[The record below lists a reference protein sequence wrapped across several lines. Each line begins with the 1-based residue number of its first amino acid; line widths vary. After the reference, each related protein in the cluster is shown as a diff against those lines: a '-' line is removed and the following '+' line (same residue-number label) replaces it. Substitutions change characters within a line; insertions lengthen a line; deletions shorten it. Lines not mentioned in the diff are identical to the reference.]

1 PGSGSRFDRSG
12 ASEREGADRGT
23 ATHLTVLAR
32 NAQGY
37 QNLIKLCSAGW
48 TEGFY
53 YKPRIDKELF
63 QQHADGLIATS
74 GCPMSEVS
82 RLLLAGKIDEAERLV
97 CWYRDLLGED
107 NYFLEVQ
114 DHGLAMERQLH
125 EGLWELHRRT

>member
-1 PGSGSRFDRSG
+1 AITDHGAMFGIIKFVKACVDAGIQPIIGAELYIVPGSGSRFDRSG

-82 RLLLAGKIDEAERLV
+82 RLLLAGKI
-97 CWYRDLLGED
+97 
-107 NYFLEVQ
+107 
-114 DHGLAMERQLH
+114 
-125 EGLWELHRRT
+125 